1 MYKSLIPVA
10 VALIVLSAGSLAS
23 NRAEAGASASAP
35 TRYSAASSVSGWT
48 SWLRIRRANGSSE
61 FTSSNRSRRR

>member
-1 MYKSLIPVA
+1 MYKSLVPVA
-10 VALIVLSAGSLAS
+10 AALVVLSAALLAS
-23 NRAEAGASASAP
+23 HRAEAGASASAP
-35 TRYSAASSVSGWT
+35 TRYSAASSVSGWA